1 MWRSEAICIF
11 RNWLVRCRRR
21 GHVAALH
28 HNGRVHRW
36 IQLWH
41 SQLRSSKI
49 GPALTVTSV
58 LSLLPFFD
66 WYRPDV
72 PHRMAA
78 IKQLEEAM
86 PAELLQ
92 EDAEWF
98 QAWKASGIDQEV
110 FLPRY
115 FRQLD
120 LPGGERK
127 CFTSASAAIAAYY
140 KKIATQE
147 EYERIRDEYGD
158 TTSVFAH
165 VQALTS
171 LGLQVRFVDNA
182 DAEDVMEAIDAGIPV
197 MVGWYHR
204 GDMLR
209 GEPPM
214 CGSETC
220 GHWSV
225 IHGYQSR
232 YSNDASWLMS
242 DPLGL
247 PDIERGTHNPALSG
261 YRVSVRQAAFH
272 QRWQVNGPRSGWA
285 IFVEAE

>member
-1 MWRSEAICIF
+1 
-11 RNWLVRCRRR
+11 
-21 GHVAALH
+21 
-28 HNGRVHRW
+28 
-36 IQLWH
+36 
-41 SQLRSSKI
+41 
-49 GPALTVTSV
+49 
-58 LSLLPFFD
+58 
-66 WYRPDV
+66 
-72 PHRMAA
+72 MAA

-86 PAELLQ
+86 PEHLLS

-127 CFTSASAAIAAYY
+127 CFTSAASAVAAYY

-147 EYERIRDEYGD
+147 EYERIRARYGD

-165 VQALTS
+165 VEALTS

-197 MVGWYHR
+197 MVGWLHQ
-204 GDMLR
+204 GNMLL

-214 CGSETC
+214 CSNLTC
-220 GHWSV
+220 GHWS
-225 IHGYQSR
+225 ILHGYSGR
-232 YSNDASWLMS
+232 YSS
-242 DPLGL
+242 DPELAHDGPSWACQTLNEAATILRCLAIASACARLHFINVGKIKGLGL
-247 PDIERGTHNPALSG
+247 AGRYS
-261 YRVSVRQAAFH
+261 
-272 QRWQVNGPRSGWA
+272 RSQTRLH
-285 IFVEAE
+285 F

>member
-1 MWRSEAICIF
+1 MASGI
-11 RNWLVRCRRR
+11 
-21 GHVAALH
+21 
-28 HNGRVHRW
+28 
-36 IQLWH
+36 IQL
-41 SQLRSSKI
+41 
-49 GPALTVTSV
+49 ALLLSV
-58 LSLLPFFD
+58 MGLALLPFFE
-66 WYRPDV
+66 WYKPDV

-86 PAELLQ
+86 PAELLS

-110 FLPRY
+110 YLPRY

-127 CFTSASAAIAAYY
+127 CFTSSGAMAAAYF

-147 EYERIRDEYGD
+147 EYERIRERYGD
-158 TTSVFAH
+158 TTSVYAH
-165 VQALTS
+165 VKALTS

-197 MVGWYHR
+197 LVGWLHQ
-204 GDMLR
+204 GNMLR

-220 GHWSV
+220 GHWS
-225 IHGYQSR
+225 ILHGYSGR
-232 YSNDASWLMS
+232 YSSDPSFLMS
-242 DPLGL
+242 DPAGL
-247 PDIERGTHNPALSG
+247 PNIEEGGHNPALSG
-261 YRVSVRQAAFH
+261 YRVSVRQAAFY
-272 QRWQVNGPRSGWA
+272 QRWQTNGPKSGWA
-285 IFVEAE
+285 IFVESE

>member
-1 MWRSEAICIF
+1 MVSGI
-11 RNWLVRCRRR
+11 
-21 GHVAALH
+21 
-28 HNGRVHRW
+28 
-36 IQLWH
+36 IQ
-41 SQLRSSKI
+41 
-49 GPALTVTSV
+49 VT
-58 LSLLPFFD
+58 LLFLAMGLALLPFFEF
-66 WYRPDV
+66 YRRDV

-78 IKQLEEAM
+78 VKQLEESM
-86 PAELLQ
+86 PPELLD
-92 EDAEWF
+92 ESAEWI

-110 FLPRY
+110 WMPQY

-120 LPGGERK
+120 LPNGQRM
-127 CFTSASAAIAAYY
+127 CFTSAAAMAAAHHR
-140 KKIATQE
+140 KIKTQE
-147 EYERIRDEYGD
+147 EYSRIREEFGD
-158 TTSVFAH
+158 TTSVYAH
-165 VQALTS
+165 VKALSS

-182 DAEDVMEAIDAGIPV
+182 DAEDVMEAIDAGTPV
-197 MVGWYHR
+197 LVGWYHR
-204 GDMLR
+204 GNMLR

-214 CGSETC
+214 CGSATC

>member
-1 MWRSEAICIF
+1 M
-11 RNWLVRCRRR
+11 
-21 GHVAALH
+21 
-28 HNGRVHRW
+28 
-36 IQLWH
+36 
-41 SQLRSSKI
+41 
-49 GPALTVTSV
+49 
-58 LSLLPFFD
+58 LSLLPFFE
-66 WYRPDV
+66 WYKPDV

-78 IKQLEEAM
+78 IKQLEEAI
-86 PAELLQ
+86 PKELLS

-98 QAWKASGIDQEV
+98 QSWKASGIDQEV
-110 FLPRY
+110 YLPRY
-115 FRQLD
+115 FKQLD

-127 CFTSASAAIAAYY
+127 CFTSSAAMVAYFFRRV
-140 KKIATQE
+140 ANQE
-147 EYERIRDEYGD
+147 AYEAVRAKYGD

-165 VQALTS
+165 VKALSS

-204 GDMLR
+204 GNMLR

-214 CGSETC
+214 CGSEEC
-220 GHWSV
+220 GHWA
-225 IHGYQSR
+225 ILHGYSGR
-232 YSNDASWLMS
+232 YSNDPSWLMS

-272 QRWQVNGPRSGWA
+272 QRWQVNGPRSGWV
-285 IFVEAE
+285 IFAEAQ

>member
-1 MWRSEAICIF
+1 VSGI
-11 RNWLVRCRRR
+11 
-21 GHVAALH
+21 
-28 HNGRVHRW
+28 
-36 IQLWH
+36 IQ
-41 SQLRSSKI
+41 
-49 GPALTVTSV
+49 VTLLLIV
-58 LSLLPFFD
+58 MGLALLPFFE
-66 WYRPDV
+66 WYKPDV

-86 PAELLQ
+86 PPELLS

-110 FLPRY
+110 YLPRY

-127 CFTSASAAIAAYY
+127 CFTSSAAMVAYFFRRV
-140 KKIATQE
+140 ANQE
-147 EYERIRDEYGD
+147 AYEAVREKYGD

-165 VQALTS
+165 VRALTS
-171 LGLQVRFVDNA
+171 LGLQARFVDNA

-204 GDMLR
+204 GDMMR
-209 GEPPM
+209 GEPPI
-214 CGSETC
+214 CGSEAC

-225 IHGYQSR
+225 LHGYSGR
-232 YSNDASWLMS
+232 YSNDPSWRMS

-247 PDIERGTHNPALSG
+247 PDIERGSHNPALSG

-285 IFVEAE
+285 IFVEAQ

>member
-1 MWRSEAICIF
+1 MLRSEAIRF
-11 RNWLVRCRRR
+11 LRDWLVRRRQCR
-21 GHVAALH
+21 HTAALRFDGH
-28 HNGRVHRW
+28 LHRW
-36 IQLWH
+36 IQLWRSH
-41 SQLRSSKI
+41 LRSSKI
-49 GPALTVTSV
+49 RPALAVTSV
-58 LSLLPFFD
+58 LSLLPFFE
-66 WYRPDV
+66 WYKPDV

-86 PAELLQ
+86 PAELLS

-110 FLPRY
+110 YLPRY

-127 CFTSASAAIAAYY
+127 CFTSSGAMAAAYF

-147 EYERIRDEYGD
+147 EYEQIRERYGD
-158 TTSVFAH
+158 TTSVYAH
-165 VQALTS
+165 VKALTS

-197 MVGWYHR
+197 MVGWLHQ
-204 GDMLR
+204 GNMLR

-214 CGSETC
+214 CSSTTC

-225 IHGYQSR
+225 IHGYSGR
-232 YSNDASWLMS
+232 YSNDPSWLMS
-242 DPLGL
+242 DPAGL
-247 PDIERGTHNPALSG
+247 PDIERGGHNPALSG

-272 QRWQVNGPRSGWA
+272 QRWQDRGPRSGWA
-285 IFVEAE
+285 IFVEAQ